1 MNTKH
6 LSLVLAILLGAL
18 ASGQGQAQTIFSED
32 FTGAGTTNSWYFFNG
47 ACLTAGTATS
57 TSSPGPIPGCQT
69 VWSNYYSTAPDKDPY
84 LFGGNSGFLGLST
97 APSSGSSQTR
107 DPVGSG
113 ALRFSNAGSS
123 ANGKTAYGGQERG
136 AIISATPTPTG
147 QGIQLT
153 FKTVTYGGDS
163 GGQDGASDGAD
174 GISFFLINPSLLPN
188 GITTGSTGVPT
199 AVGATGGS
207 LGYSCSNS
215 NGPPQG
221 VTYDG
226 LTGAYIG
233 LGIDEFG
240 NFLNGVNLG
249 PNAADTPP
257 YTGTNVAS
265 GDNTAFGYGIKPN
278 RIGLRGA
285 GSISWAALN
294 AAYGTYQGS
303 GLPYYPAS
311 LATTFGS
318 STYSCGSGTSNNN
331 NEFCFS
337 CPSAASFPGAPT
349 NATGV
354 VTSSPT
360 TCTDTL
366 YNSVST
372 CPAATSYTSYSGA
385 PSTPAGTIS
394 FNGTNCI
401 DTLYSSASTCPTSNT
416 AYSGAPSIGT
426 IGFSSGHCTD
436 AVSVTNSHGHTTT
449 TTFTGPATATYT
461 GPATTVLTTAP
472 STGAVTVTG
481 GSGTSLAEAAVQ
493 QACSTGN
500 LYNYYDPAA
509 PTFVTTATL
518 SASGTPTAANP
529 KGILDYA
536 PIQNAF
542 KEITAFTI
550 ANESAT
556 TRSQATP
563 IFYNLKI
570 TQDGLLSLSYS
581 TGGAFSSIIQN
592 QNITTSNG
600 PLPPTFLFGFSGS
613 TGGSTNI
620 HEIMCFKAASATT
633 AGSSAAVNQVQ
644 ASKLEAGTQAYFAFY
659 NPNDWTGTITANGLS
674 VNTAGA
680 ITVNTQANWDAQ
692 CTLTGTTGSASAG
705 GGCAST
711 QVSGTI
717 PANPA
722 PASRV
727 MLTWDTTNN
736 VGISFEWASLNAN
749 QQTVL
754 DAENGPSPGVA
765 GTPDSGAASQ
775 FRLNYLRGDRSN
787 EITTAGKGLYRARDG
802 ILGDIVDA
810 SPTWVGPPSSPYTAA
825 WSDRLHPTMV
835 MPENSGT
842 PNNTQ
847 TYLQYITAE
856 QGRLNVV
863 YAGANDGWLH
873 GFEAGSFDTS
883 GNFCG
888 TKNALITCAATP
900 NDGKEVIAY
909 MPGSTLYSPALSS
922 TTGGCAGTNV
932 STGTAVQNIHG
943 WTPAIGTGTSAVSCE
958 TPELDYSATP
968 YGHNFFVDATPGT
981 GDLFF
986 NGAWHTWLVGGLG
999 AGGAAIYALDIT
1011 NPTATSTEFSELNA
1025 KNVVMGEWNS
1035 STLTTC
1041 TSGTTVIT
1049 SCGANLG
1056 NTYGTPQIRRLH
1068 NGNWAA
1074 IFGNGFGSTSGDAGI
1089 YIMLI
1094 DNPNPPPSTAK
1105 TPVSATFYYLSTNPS
1120 GTPNNAIFSGT
1131 GLQSGSVV
1139 TIKAVASITGASGTA
1154 ATGAIAVGDVLT
1166 GAGVMPGTTVLSFG
1180 TGTGGTGTYNVSTS
1194 GTVTSGP
1201 VTVGNGIAYTTPA
1214 DLDGDHI
1221 TDYVYAGDLQGNM
1234 WRFDLTSATPG
1245 QWGVTN
1251 ASGVSI
1257 NKGGSGSTTPAP
1269 LFTASSSSNQIQRIT
1284 TQPLVI
1290 SNLVPGAG
1298 QFLLIEFGTG
1308 QRTQITNAA
1317 PESFLSGTQALYGVW
1332 DWNLSAWNAMS
1343 GTQYFTVAASTTGL
1357 ASPFALGLANLTAQT
1372 LTPNASNGT
1381 VNGTNATI
1389 CWSGTAS
1396 CATGGNKSFGWYA
1409 NLPGASEQIIFNPV
1423 FFQGAMLVNSSI
1435 PAVNA
1440 ATSCTIN
1447 TDTGFTYALNIA
1459 NGGVFNNA
1467 FPTFSFTNPANNIS
1481 TGTIADPTAAGV
1493 ETNAT
1498 GSVFVVNTP
1507 TSSNIVFQTVS
1518 GTVSGGTTGT
1528 TGTGTGIGTGNST
1541 VLNVP
1546 TNTLAKRLTWVERR

>member
-6 LSLVLAILLGAL
+6 LLLVLAVLLGAL

-32 FTGAGTTNSWYFFNG
+32 FTGHKTKNSWYFFNG
-47 ACLTAGTATS
+47 ACLTAGTSTS
-57 TSSPGPIPGCQT
+57 TTSPGTVPGCQT
-69 VWSNYYSTAPDKDPY
+69 VWSNYYSTTPDKDPY
-84 LFGGNSGFLGLST
+84 LFGGNSGFLGSST
-97 APSSGSSQTR
+97 VPSSGSSQTP
-107 DPVGSG
+107 DPLGSG
-113 ALRFSNAGSS
+113 ALRFSNAGSTTI
-123 ANGKTAYGGQERG
+123 GKTTTAYGGQERG
-136 AIISATPTPTG
+136 AIVSATPTPTG
-147 QGIQLT
+147 QGIQVT
-153 FKTVTYGGDS
+153 FKTVTYGGNS

-174 GISFFLINPSLLPN
+174 GISFFLIDPSLLP
-188 GITTGSTGVPT
+188 ITTTGATGVPT

-207 LGYSCSNS
+207 LGYSCSNT

-240 NFLNGVNLG
+240 NFLNGANLG
-249 PNAADTPP
+249 PNAADTPA
-257 YTGTNVAS
+257 YTGSNTAS
-265 GDNTAFGYGIKPN
+265 GDNTAFGYGVKPN

-285 GSISWAALN
+285 GSISWAALT
-294 AAYGTYQGS
+294 AAYGTNQGS
-303 GLPYYPAS
+303 TLPYYPAS
-311 LATTFGS
+311 MATTFANFAFSCS
-318 STYSCGSGTSNNN
+318 SGVLSGDSCY
-331 NEFCFS
+331 S
-337 CPSAASFPGAPT
+337 CPSNISA
-349 NATGV
+349 
-354 VTSSPT
+354 
-360 TCTDTL
+360 
-366 YNSVST
+366 
-372 CPAATSYTSYSGA
+372 YSH
-385 PSTPAGTIS
+385 
-394 FNGTNCI
+394 NGT
-401 DTLYSSASTCPTSNT
+401 TAST
-416 AYSGAPSIGT
+416 SGGT
-426 IGFSSGHCTD
+426 FGFD
-436 AVSVTNSHGHTTT
+436 TTT
-449 TTFTGPATATYT
+449 LMCTYKKGSTTFTAAPTSAPATA
-461 GPATTVLTTAP
+461 G
-472 STGAVTVTG
+472 G
-481 GSGTSLAEAAVQ
+481 GSGTTLAESAVQ

-500 LYNYYDPAA
+500 LYNYSDLAA
-509 PTFVTTATL
+509 PVAVTSATL
-518 SASGTPTAANP
+518 SSTGTPTTTNP
-529 KGILDYA
+529 AGILDYA
-536 PIQNAF
+536 PIPNAF

-563 IFYNLKI
+563 ILYNLKI
-570 TQDGLLSLSYS
+570 TQNGLLSLSYS

-592 QNITTSNG
+592 QNITASNG

-613 TGGSTNI
+613 TGGDTNI

-633 AGSSAAVNQVQ
+633 AGSSASVNQVQ
-644 ASKLEAGTQAYFAFY
+644 AAKIEAGTQAYFAFY
-659 NPNDWTGTITANGLS
+659 NPNEWTGTITANNLS
-674 VNTAGA
+674 DSNGVV
-680 ITVNTQANWDAQ
+680 TVNTQANWDAQ

-705 GGCAST
+705 AGCAST
-711 QVSGTI
+711 QVSGTVN
-717 PANPA
+717 PNPA

-736 VGISFEWASLNAN
+736 VGISFEWASLNQN

-765 GTPDSGAASQ
+765 GTPDSGTASQ
-775 FRLNYLRGDRSN
+775 FRLNYLRGDRTN
-787 EITTAGKGLYRARDG
+787 EITTAGTGLYRARDG
-802 ILGDIVDA
+802 ILGDIVDS
-810 SPTWVGPPSSPYTAA
+810 SPSWVGPPSSPYTAA
-825 WSDRLHPTMV
+825 WSDRLHPATV
-835 MPENSGT
+835 MPENSGS

-863 YAGANDGWLH
+863 YAGANDGLLH

-888 TKNALITCAATP
+888 EPGALISCASTP

-909 MPGSTLYSPALSS
+909 MPGSTIFSAALSS
-922 TTGGCAGTNV
+922 TTGGCTGSNV

-943 WTPAIGTGTSAVSCE
+943 WTPAVGTGTSAASCE
-958 TPELDYSATP
+958 TPGLDYSATP

-999 AGGAAIYALDIT
+999 AGGAAIYALDVT

-1035 STLTTC
+1035 ATITC
-1041 TSGTTVIT
+1041 TNVT

-1094 DNPNPPPSTAK
+1094 DNPNPPPSAVK
-1105 TPVSATFYYLSTNPS
+1105 TPVSSTFYYLSTN
-1120 GTPNNAIFSGT
+1120 AIFSGT
-1131 GLQSGSVV
+1131 GSQSGSVV
-1139 TIKAVASITGASGTA
+1139 TINTVVSITGASGTP
-1154 ATGAIAVGDVLT
+1154 TGAIAVGDLLT

-1194 GTVTSGP
+1194 GTTTKGT

-1234 WRFDLTSATPG
+1234 WRFDLTSATPS
-1245 QWGVTN
+1245 QWGATN
-1251 ASGVSI
+1251 ASGASI
-1257 NKGGSGSTTPAP
+1257 NKPTGTAAGQGGGGSPTP
-1269 LFTASSSSNQIQRIT
+1269 LFAARSSSNQIQRIT

-1317 PESFLSGTQALYGVW
+1317 AESFQSGTQALYGVW

-1372 LTPNASNGT
+1372 LTLNAANGT
-1381 VNGTNATI
+1381 VNGTNATV

-1396 CATGGNKSFGWYA
+1396 CATANNSFGWYA

-1423 FFQGAMLVNSSI
+1423 FFQGSMLVNSSI

-1467 FPTFSFTNPANNIS
+1467 FPTFSFTNPATNIS
-1481 TGTIADPTAAGV
+1481 TGVIGDTTAAGV

-1498 GSVFVVNTP
+1498 GSVFVVNT
-1507 TSSNIVFQTVS
+1507 SEGKSNIVFQTVS
-1518 GTVSGGTTGT
+1518 GTVSGGTSGT
-1528 TGTGTGIGTGNST
+1528 TGTGLGTGNST